1 MNVAISKRHLA
12 TSFLVVGLGIIG
24 CGGGASKPQAE
35 SASRLAY
42 APVSQSTPKD
52 VAGRTATEAPQPGAD
67 VIERKIIYSGQ
78 LTVVVKDLDAAVGQ
92 VEQLLDEYKA
102 YIAKS
107 EILGNAGSRR
117 QATFTIRVPAESFR
131 KLKTALIALGIAEAR
146 GPAKRDAIGVVIES
160 SSASVG
166 GNESVCRDR

>member
-1 MNVAISKRHLA
+1 M
-12 TSFLVVGLGIIG
+12 
-24 CGGGASKPQAE
+24 
-35 SASRLAY
+35 
-42 APVSQSTPKD
+42 
-52 VAGRTATEAPQPGAD
+52 
-67 VIERKIIYSGQ
+67 
-78 LTVVVKDLDAAVGQ
+78 GQ